1 MSVSFYRR
9 VFNEEFNLG
18 FYKPKKDQC
27 AECSKFE
34 LMTPDDKEM
43 CSLQFE
49 EHLARNEEAQV
60 ATASDKQRA
69 YDDSAFRSVT
79 FDL

>member
-1 MSVSFYRR
+1 
-9 VFNEEFNLG
+9 
-18 FYKPKKDQC
+18 
-27 AECSKFE
+27 
-34 LMTPDDKEM
+34 MTPDDKEM